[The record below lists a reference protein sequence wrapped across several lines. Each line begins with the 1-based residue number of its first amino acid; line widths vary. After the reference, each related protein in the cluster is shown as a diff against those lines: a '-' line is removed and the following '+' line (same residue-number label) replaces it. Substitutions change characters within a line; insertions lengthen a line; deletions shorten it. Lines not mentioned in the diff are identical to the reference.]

1 MTIKKKTAKNATKR
15 AKAHP
20 LSAYD
25 PEQHAYILR
34 CCDKDLRSHGGF
46 QWPGQ
51 GLVEAPNWNPKAECG
66 QGLHGWLWGEGD
78 VSASGS
84 THEDPES
91 IWIVARVMKSEI
103 VELGGKVKFPRA
115 WVEFVGTREAAVDRM
130 CELAGSGRAIIYST
144 ATAGDLGTATAGYA
158 GTATAGIRGTATAG
172 YAGTATAGIRGT
184 ATAGYAGT
192 ATAGYAGL
200 VVIWWWDDAEERC
213 RLAVGYVGEDGI
225 EPDVAYV
232 VRDGKLARKDGT
244 P

>member
-20 LSAYD
+20 LSAHD

-51 GLVEAPNWNPKAECG
+51 GLVEASNWNPKAECG

-144 ATAGDLGTATAGYA
+144 STAGDLGTATAGYA

-172 YAGTATAGIRGT
+172 DR
-184 ATAGYAGT
+184 GT

-200 VVIWWWDDAEERC
+200 VAIRWWDEKSSRY
-213 RLAVGYVGEDGI
+213 RLAVGHVGEDGI

-232 VRDGKLARKDGT
+232 VRGGKLARKDGT

>member
-1 MTIKKKTAKNATKR
+1 VTIKKKTAKNATKR

-51 GLVEAPNWNPKAECG
+51 GLVEASNWNPKAECG

-158 GTATAGIRGTATAG
+158 G
-172 YAGTATAGIRGT
+172 
-184 ATAGYAGT
+184 
-192 ATAGYAGL
+192 L

>member
-20 LSAYD
+20 LSTHD

-51 GLVEAPNWNPKAECG
+51 GLVEASDWNPKAECG

-84 THEDPES
+84 THEDPGS
-91 IWIVARVMKSEI
+91 IWIVARVMQSEI

-130 CELAGSGRAIIYST
+130 CELAGSGRAIIYSP
-144 ATAGDLGTATAGYA
+144 ATAGDAGTATAGYA
-158 GTATAGIRGTATAG
+158 GTATAGARGTATAG
-172 YAGTATAGIRGT
+172 D
-184 ATAGYAGT
+184 
-192 ATAGYAGL
+192 AGL
-200 VVIWWWDDAEERC
+200 VAIRWWDDAAERC

-225 EPDVAYV
+225 EPNVAYV

>member
-1 MTIKKKTAKNATKR
+1 
-15 AKAHP
+15 
-20 LSAYD
+20 
-25 PEQHAYILR
+25 
-34 CCDKDLRSHGGF
+34 
-46 QWPGQ
+46 
-51 GLVEAPNWNPKAECG
+51 LVV
-66 QGLHGWLWGEGD
+66 QQRGEGD

-144 ATAGDLGTATAGYA
+144 ATAGIRGMATAGYAGTATAGYA
-158 GTATAGIRGTATAG
+158 GTATAGIRGMATAG
-172 YAGTATAGIRGT
+172 DAGTATAGDAGT

-192 ATAGYAGL
+192 ATAGDAGL
-200 VVIWWWDDAEERC
+200 VVIWWWDDAAERC

-232 VRDGKLARKDGT
+232 VRDGKLARKDGAE
-244 P
+244 

>member
-144 ATAGDLGTATAGYA
+144 ATAG
-158 GTATAGIRGTATAG
+158 IRGTATAG

>member
-20 LSAYD
+20 LSAHD

-51 GLVEAPNWNPKAECG
+51 GLVEASNWNPKAECG

-91 IWIVARVMKSEI
+91 IWIVARVMQSEI

-144 ATAGDLGTATAGYA
+144 ATAG
-158 GTATAGIRGTATAG
+158 IRGTATAG
-172 YAGTATAGIRGT
+172 YAGLVAIR
-184 ATAGYAGT
+184 
-192 ATAGYAGL
+192 
-200 VVIWWWDDAEERC
+200 WWDDAVKRD

>member
-20 LSAYD
+20 LSTHD

-51 GLVEAPNWNPKAECG
+51 GLVEASDWNPKAECG

-91 IWIVARVMKSEI
+91 IWIVARVMQSEI

-144 ATAGDLGTATAGYA
+144 ATAGYA
-158 GTATAGIRGTATAG
+158 GTATAGD
-172 YAGTATAGIRGT
+172 AGTATAGD
-184 ATAGYAGT
+184 
-192 ATAGYAGL
+192 AGL
-200 VVIWWWDDAEERC
+200 VAIRWWDDAAERC

-225 EPDVAYV
+225 EPNVSYV
-232 VRDGKLARKDGT
+232 VRGGKLARKDGT